1 MRAHLLTTRFQG
13 AGPAVVRPARSSRD
27 CLAAVLVG
35 AGALLLPVAM
45 FLPWYRHADG
55 GTLSAWG
62 GYWFVMAGMLLLFLV
77 SAGLALSVLTGRSWH
92 GPAVPAVIGF
102 AFLVTITVVIA
113 LFILRPGGNAGT
125 AVVFGGYVA
134 LAAIGTVK
142 GGAIVMTAS
151 ARRR

>member
-1 MRAHLLTTRFQG
+1 
-13 AGPAVVRPARSSRD
+13 
-27 CLAAVLVG
+27 
-35 AGALLLPVAM
+35 
-45 FLPWYRHADG
+45 
-55 GTLSAWG
+55 
-62 GYWFVMAGMLLLFLV
+62 MAGMLLLFLV
-77 SAGLALSVLTGRSWH
+77 GTGLALSLLTGRSWR